1 MLEIIGILFVALV
14 GYAII
19 KMILSRVFPEWG
31 LREAEARYK
40 RSPDD
45 VNERLLWE
53 ARSRVNKAKRKEK

>member
-1 MLEIIGILFVALV
+1 MLKFIGIFFVTLI
-14 GYAII
+14 GYAIV

-31 LREAEARYK
+31 LKEAEARYN

-53 ARSRVNKAKRKEK
+53 ARSRVNKANRKK